1 MAKEMVIGLEHRM
14 FLWYAFY
21 DQILNKFFLY
31 YRIRKP
37 KPFRGS
43 KVRIAQSDDGVKF
56 DNILT
61 IKME

>member
-1 MAKEMVIGLEHRM
+1 LEHRM